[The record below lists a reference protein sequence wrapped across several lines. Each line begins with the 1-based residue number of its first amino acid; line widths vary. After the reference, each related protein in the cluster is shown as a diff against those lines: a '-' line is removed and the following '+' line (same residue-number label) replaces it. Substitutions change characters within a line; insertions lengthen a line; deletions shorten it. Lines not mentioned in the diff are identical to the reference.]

1 MSQNQN
7 IVIVMFEEMKQ
18 ILHKIIQKLDN
29 LQNTPK
35 PTEADPPTD
44 DAKFKRLEQQ
54 IQQIPKP
61 DMERIERGQSAI
73 TQNCKVLFNT
83 ITQQDEKLKEIL
95 NRLEQQNIQ
104 RPVQKHL
111 HTIDIKSS
119 KVVVTIVGLSLFLF
133 LSFVGN
139 IYQWKENTE
148 LSNNDIKYR
157 YIKINDGIDGKT
169 LYKLETIFEY
179 EPDKAQQKS
188 LRQSVEDFER
198 KERERAAELE
208 RARLKE
214 EKANQLLKEAEKLKK
229 EKL

>member
-7 IVIVMFEEMKQ
+7 IIPVMFEEIKQ

-35 PTEADPPTD
+35 PTEANHPTD

-61 DMERIERGQSAI
+61 DMEQIERGQSVI
-73 TQNCKVLFNT
+73 TQNCKTLSNN
-83 ITQQDEKLKEIL
+83 IIQQYEKLREIL
-95 NRLEQQNIQ
+95 NRLEQQNAQ

-119 KVVVTIVGLSLFLF
+119 KVVIALIGLSLFLF
-133 LSFVGN
+133 LSLTGN
-139 IYQWKENTE
+139 IYQWKENAQ

-157 YIKINDGIDGKT
+157 YIKICDGIDSKT

-198 KERERAAELE
+198 RERERAAELE

-214 EKANQLLKEAEKLKK
+214 EEANQLLREAEKLKGK
-229 EKL
+229 

>member
-1 MSQNQN
+1 MSQNQS

-18 ILHKIIQKLDN
+18 LLKKIIQKLDN
-29 LQNTPK
+29 LQNTPN
-35 PTEADPPTD
+35 PTETDHPTD
-44 DAKFKRLEQQ
+44 DARFKRLEQQ

-61 DMERIERGQSAI
+61 DMERIERGQSTIA
-73 TQNCKVLFNT
+73 QNCKVLFNT

-95 NRLEQQNIQ
+95 NRLEQQNTQ

-119 KVVVTIVGLSLFLF
+119 KMVVTIVGLSLFLF
-133 LSFVGN
+133 LSLTGN
-139 IYQWKENTE
+139 VYQWKENAK
-148 LSNNDIKYR
+148 LSSNDIKYR
-157 YIKINDGIDGKT
+157 YILINDGIDSKT

-198 KERERAAELE
+198 RERERAAEFE
-208 RARLKE
+208 RAKLKE
-214 EKANQLLKEAEKLKK
+214 EKARQLLEEAEKLKGK
-229 EKL
+229 K

>member
-7 IVIVMFEEMKQ
+7 IIPILFEEIKE

-29 LQNTPK
+29 LQNTSK
-35 PTEADPPTD
+35 PTEINHPTD

-95 NRLEQQNIQ
+95 DRLEQQPTQ

-119 KVVVTIVGLSLFLF
+119 KVVVTIIGLSLFLF
-133 LSFVGN
+133 FSFVGN
-139 IYQWKENTE
+139 IYQWKENAK

-157 YIKINDGIDGKT
+157 YIKICDGIDSKT
-169 LYKLETIFEY
+169 LHKLETIFEY
-179 EPDKAQQKS
+179 EPDKAKQKS
-188 LRQSVEDFER
+188 LRQAIEDFER
-198 KERERAAELE
+198 RERERAAELE

-214 EKANQLLKEAEKLKK
+214 EEANQLLKQAEKLKGK
-229 EKL
+229 K

>member
-7 IVIVMFEEMKQ
+7 IIPVMFEEIKQ
-18 ILHKIIQKLDN
+18 ILNKIIQKLDN

-35 PTEADPPTD
+35 PTEATPPTD
-44 DAKFKRLEQQ
+44 DARFKRLEQQ

-61 DMERIERGQSAI
+61 DMERIERGQSVI

-83 ITQQDEKLKEIL
+83 IAQQDEKLKEIL
-95 NRLEQQNIQ
+95 NRLEQQNTQ

-119 KVVVTIVGLSLFLF
+119 KVVITLVGLSLFLF
-133 LSFVGN
+133 LALTGN
-139 IYQWKENTE
+139 VYQWKENTK

-157 YIKINDGIDGKT
+157 YIKINDGIDSKT
-169 LYKLETIFEY
+169 LHKLETIFEY

-188 LRQSVEDFER
+188 LRQSIEDFER
-198 KERERAAELE
+198 KERERAAERE

-214 EKANQLLKEAEKLKK
+214 GKSVTGGSGEVERERA
-229 EKL
+229 